1 MFDTDSLLMVSI
13 FRKAYP
19 PYRQPTAAMFLHH
32 FRFEIDRTCRM
43 LKLLG
48 LVEEAPSTLGFKPTH
63 RLIDIITDRMVQPT
77 VEGKNAVPKVVD
89 DFVAPLW
96 QLVAGDDYEDEKD
109 DEVENGDE
117 QEAADGIDDDK
128 GGKDGQAFCCHVF
141 VVLGLLKEKADGY
154 VPTRLMHKLI
164 LGNWVQKLSKTA

>member
-1 MFDTDSLLMVSI
+1 MLDSESFLMVSI

-19 PYRQPTAAMFLHH
+19 PNRQPTAEMFLRHS
-32 FRFEIDRTCRM
+32 RFIDRTCRV

-77 VEGKNAVPKVVD
+77 VEGKKKAVPKVAD
-89 DFVAPLW
+89 DFVDSLW
-96 QLVAGDDYEDEKD
+96 QLVAGDDYEDEED
-109 DEVENGDE
+109 EEDEEVENGDE
-117 QEAADGIDDDK
+117 QGAADGIV
-128 GGKDGQAFCCHVF
+128 DGQAFCCHVY

-154 VPTRLMHKLI
+154 VPTRLMQKLI
-164 LGNWVQKLSKTA
+164 LGNWVEKLSKTA